1 MGGEVVSRIR
11 SPNRDKAYQI
21 YKEKGGNIT
30 NKELAE
36 LLNESE
42 KTISSWKNR
51 DKWNAVND
59 KKDCSNKENTAK
71 KRGGQKGNQNAKG
84 NNGGAPLSNENN
96 LKHGIYKKL
105 LYSSL
110 SDDEKELLNLN
121 ELNEIEELKLTINL
135 CDIQIA
141 RFMRLIKE
149 ATEKGN
155 LVLKSVNNSN
165 SKDEKGSLIGS
176 VTTTSTINTNELIIR
191 YNSEIEKIKKQKIK
205 CLETL
210 MKIDTDNS
218 NTDENSIT
226 IKIGEDDF

>member
-1 MGGEVVSRIR
+1 MSRIR

>member
-1 MGGEVVSRIR
+1 MPRIR
-11 SPNRDKAYQI
+11 SPNRDKAYKI
-21 YKEKGGNIT
+21 YKEKGGNIS

-42 KTISSWKNR
+42 KTISTWKNR
-51 DKWNAVND
+51 DKWNAVNC
-59 KKDCSNKENTAK
+59 KKDCSNKKNTAK
-71 KRGGQKGNQNAKG
+71 KRGGQTGNQNAKG
-84 NNGGAPLSNENN
+84 NNGGAPLSNKNN

-121 ELNEIEELKLTINL
+121 ELNEAEELKLTINL

-141 RFMRLIKE
+141 RFMCLIKE
-149 ATEKGN
+149 AAEKGS
-155 LVLKSVNNSN
+155 LILKSVNNSN
-165 SKDEKGSLIGS
+165 SKDECGRLIGS
-176 VTTTSTINTNELIIR
+176 VTTTSTVNTNELIIR

-210 MKIDTDNS
+210 MNMDTDNS
-218 NTDENSIT
+218 TADENSIT